1 MAQTTLCDYITLLDG
16 THEHSSRILEFT
28 LPEDYTPGTGI
39 AKPVLMFRVDATE
52 TKTLWIHV
60 NDQTITPRASNAEVT
75 LEVTNQG
82 HRTVHELIN
91 GDRFRKGPGNK
102 IVINATPDSVR
113 GKLYISDVV
122 LMFQRYIEI

>member
-1 MAQTTLCDYITLLDG
+1 MAQTTLSDYVTLLDG
-16 THEHSSRILEFT
+16 VREHSSHILEFT
-28 LPEDYTPGTGI
+28 LPQDFTPGTGI

-52 TKTLWIHV
+52 AKTLWIHV
-60 NDQTITPRASNAEVT
+60 NDQTTAPTASNAEVT
-75 LEVTNQG
+75 LKVTNQG
-82 HRTVHELIN
+82 QRTVHELIS
-91 GDRFRKGPGNK
+91 GDRFKKGPGNK